1 MDKIRI
7 LRDLELL
14 LKIRHQE
21 LKVWCLANNLSEK
34 SNNVYV

>member
-21 LKVWCLANNLSEK
+21 LVVWSLTNNLREK
-34 SNNVYV
+34 